1 MKKVININFQGRVIP
16 IEENAYDILNKYI
29 ESLRKLFANEEGK
42 EEIINDIE
50 DRIAELFGEIL
61 KKGATCITTDD
72 VNTIINSMGKPED
85 FDEEINQANTGQNAY
100 QKTEQQS
107 SNFENEPKRMFRDE
121 NNKVLGGV
129 CSGVANYFG
138 IDPVVTR
145 VLFVIFIGVMF
156 VPYLILWVAIP
167 SSSTQVIGSRRKR
180 LFRDP
185 DDKILAGVCSGL
197 SHYFG
202 VSVWI
207 PRLLFLIPLF
217 SFIFR
222 FNTWDIWDFPH
233 FLKLSFSPGA
243 FIIYIILWMI
253 LPEAKSTADKLEM
266 KGEKVDLNNIKNTI
280 QSDIEAFAK
289 KAEKFG
295 ENIGEKGVE
304 FGKTVNEKSAQFS
317 AEAGSSIRK
326 RGKGLGDIIVLIV
339 KIFAYFILGVVL
351 LAILASLFGIGI
363 TITGLLPVKNY
374 IITNGWQNVFTWGT
388 LILFIWV
395 PIVAIVVYIVRRLAK
410 LKGNSNLLK
419 YTFSALWILG
429 WVCIINLIVLL
440 SKDFKYKN
448 NAVEDKLMLTN
459 PLVNKLEIKSNN
471 ITNYFNDSW
480 LDIEPFS
487 SVDEDSSIIK
497 NVRIRIIKSNTD
509 SFYVNMVKFSN
520 GNSKKQAN
528 ELAQKINFNVQQ
540 KDTLLYLDRGISIN
554 PKDKFRNQN
563 VVVTIAVPIG
573 KKIIIKENA
582 GWSWRSNIRISLFND
597 SDFDWYNMD
606 GSENAWRHNVEYI
619 MTNEGLKR
627 TSNNVIEDD
636 EDDFRNENYDKDKL
650 IREYKEAQQKA
661 DKLKQEI
668 DKNKKDG
675 TPNNEEKYKYE
686 QTEPKP
692 VNTPPK
698 STVLIPEKGNINN
711 SMLLKFGI

>member
-16 IEENAYDILNKYI
+16 IEENAYDILKKYI
-29 ESLRKLFANEEGK
+29 ESLGKLFANEEGK
-42 EEIINDIE
+42 DEIINDIE
-50 DRIAELFGEIL
+50 GRVAELFGEIL

-72 VNTIINSMGKPED
+72 VNTIINSMGRPED
-85 FDEEINQANTGQNAY
+85 FDEEINYTNSGQASH

-107 SNFENEPKRMFRDE
+107 SNFDYEHKKMFRDE

-185 DDKILAGVCSGL
+185 DDKFLAGVCSGI

-202 VSVWI
+202 INVWI
-207 PRLLFLIPLF
+207 PRLLFLIPF
-217 SFIFR
+217 ISFIFR
-222 FNTWDIWDFPH
+222 FDSWDIWDFPH

-243 FIIYIILWMI
+243 FIVYIILWMI
-253 LPEAKSTADKLEM
+253 LPEAKSSADKLEM

-280 QSDIEAFAK
+280 QGDIEAFAK

-295 ENIGEKGVE
+295 ETIGEKGTE
-304 FGKTVNEKSAQFS
+304 FGKTVNEKSKQFATES
-317 AEAGSSIRK
+317 TTTIRK
-326 RGKGLGDIIVLIV
+326 KGRGLGDVIVLIV

-351 LAILASLFGIGI
+351 LAVLASLFGVGI
-363 TITGLLPVKNY
+363 AITGLLPVKSY
-374 IITNGWQNVFTWGT
+374 ILTSGWQNVFAWGT
-388 LILFIWV
+388 LILFVWV
-395 PIVAIVVYIVRRLAK
+395 PIIAIVVYIVRRLAK
-410 LKGNSNLLK
+410 IKGNSNLLK
-419 YTFSALWILG
+419 YTFSALWVLG
-429 WVCIINLIVLL
+429 WVCIINLMVML

-448 NAVEDKLMLTN
+448 NAVEEKIMLAN

-471 ITNYFNDSW
+471 IKNYFNDNW
-480 LDIEPFS
+480 FDIEPFS

-497 NVRIRIIKSNTD
+497 NVRIRIIRSNTD
-509 SFYVNMVKFSN
+509 SFYVNIVKLSN
-520 GNSKKQAN
+520 GSSKKHAN
-528 ELAQKINFNVQQ
+528 ELAQKINYNIQQ
-540 KDTLLYLDRGISIN
+540 IDTLLYLDRGISIN

-563 VVVTIAVPIG
+563 VVVSIAVPIG

-582 GWSWRSNIRISLFND
+582 GWNWNNSFSISLFND
-597 SDFDWYNMD
+597 TNFDWYNMD

-627 TSNNVIEDD
+627 TSNNFIEDD
-636 EDDFRNENYDKDKL
+636 DDDFRNENYDDNDL
-650 IREYKEAQQKA
+650 IKEYKEAQQKA

-668 DKNKKDG
+668 DKNKKDS
-675 TPNNEEKYKYE
+675 TSNNDGKYKYE
-686 QTEPKP
+686 QTVPKP
-692 VNTPPK
+692 INTPPK
-698 STVLIPEKGNINN
+698 STVQMPEKSLLNN
-711 SMLLKFGI
+711 SILLKFGI